1 MLLLVVMIHE
11 VWQKVRL
18 NREKQWDGNG
28 GVREREREINLT
40 GTFQRFQM

>member
-18 NREKQWDGNG
+18 NREMQWDGNG
-28 GVREREREINLT
+28 EWSEREK
-40 GTFQRFQM
+40 